1 MGVKGCTTKKL
12 AIKFTVS
19 ETVFGKHGMLHYFS
33 YCINVKI
40 NFILITKLLKVIIYS
55 ETTGLATIH
64 NIVTIHEMAS
74 FNICFSLIT
83 RNQLQELARF
93 LRASV
98 LLLLAFHN

>member
-64 NIVTIHEMAS
+64 NVVTIHEMLH
-74 FNICFSLIT
+74 LI
-83 RNQLQELARF
+83 F
-93 LRASV
+93 V
-98 LLLLAFHN
+98 FHL